1 MITQAPKMRLF
12 FLQALGDR
20 WYASDPRSDRS
31 GIVISERLSTTLST
45 CSFISFFIASLPS
58 SSSRPPLISN
68 VFRPS
73 SPRPSHTL
81 SLSSLC
87 YSWTKIHSRS
97 RYLNYTGLASTTTAC
112 CLPIPLSYSSQD
124 SLPTTRNLHTLRI
137 ALSPSSHRTSTFL
150 GLKLPPTRS
159 YASFGCVIGQSRD
172 SGQAGIQECRALC
185 EFMHCLEHRW
195 R

>member
-31 GIVISERLSTTLST
+31 GTVISERLSTTLST

-81 SLSSLC
+81 SLSSLEALLFLC

-112 CLPIPLSYSSQD
+112 WLLIPLNYSSQD
-124 SLPTTRNLHTLRI
+124 SLPTARHPHTLRI
-137 ALSPSSHRTSTFL
+137 VLSPSSHRHL
-150 GLKLPPTRS
+150 
-159 YASFGCVIGQSRD
+159 
-172 SGQAGIQECRALC
+172 LC
-185 EFMHCLEHRW
+185 LD
-195 R
+195 